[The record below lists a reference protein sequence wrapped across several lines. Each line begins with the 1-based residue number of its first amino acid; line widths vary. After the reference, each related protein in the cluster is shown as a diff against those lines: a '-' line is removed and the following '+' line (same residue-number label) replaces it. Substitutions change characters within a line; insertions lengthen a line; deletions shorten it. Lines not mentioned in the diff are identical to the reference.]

1 MSAAGP
7 RPLVGLTCCRN
18 DIKQSIY
25 HVVGEK
31 YITAVLGGAD
41 ALPLLIPAL
50 GADLPIDD
58 LLDRLDGLLLTG
70 SPSNVEPHH
79 YDGPPPPANN
89 PTDPARD
96 ATTLPMIQRA
106 IARGLPILAIC
117 RGMQELNVALKGTL
131 YQEVHKIAGR
141 NDHRSNPADPLTTQY
156 APVHSIALSE
166 GGWLQDLTG
175 SGEILVNS
183 LHGQG
188 IDRLAPGLSAEA
200 TAPDGQIEAVR
211 LNGAEFVIGVQWHPE
226 YKYADSSVSKQI
238 FTAFGEACRA
248 YAARRAGLGRAA

>member
-1 MSAAGP
+1 MSAAGM
-7 RPLVGLTCCRN
+7 RPLIGLTCCRN

-41 ALPLLIPAL
+41 ALPLLIPAF

-70 SPSNVEPHH
+70 SPSNVEPQH
-79 YDGPPPPANN
+79 YDGPPPPENN
-89 PTDPARD
+89 PIDPARD
-96 ATTLPMIQRA
+96 ATTLPMIRRA
-106 IARGLPILAIC
+106 IGRGLPILAIC

-131 YQEVHKIAGR
+131 HQEVHNVAGR
-141 NDHRSNPADPLTTQY
+141 SDHRSNPADPLTTQY
-156 APVHSIALSE
+156 APVHAIALSE

-175 SGEILVNS
+175 CGEILVNS

-226 YKYADSSVSKQI
+226 YKYADSPVSKQI
-238 FTAFGEACRA
+238 FAAFGEACRA